1 MFTKCCESGA
11 WADMGWKTV
20 PDSNYYSS
28 NTHSRLRT
36 RAIGPPLGSYETTC
50 TVGLV
55 FIVNWALQELCIV
68 WGCVQDVCCCCYVT
82 CRFSSRCELDR
93 DGSVICTDCRRGYTG
108 RDCGQSVSYLL
119 TYLLTLSTLCL
130 CSLFADIL
138 LYWTEI
144 RFVWFRC
151 FIFLFFLLFFSVL
164 VLRSHVVCWSVCPS
178 VTLMDQDHIG
188 WKSWKLIARTI
199 NPTPLLFIAE
209 RPSTYSQGNMGN
221 LGGDPTDHPWKYLL
235 GYNYIMVVKISDEKK
250 LYPS

>member
-1 MFTKCCESGA
+1 
-11 WADMGWKTV
+11 
-20 PDSNYYSS
+20 
-28 NTHSRLRT
+28 
-36 RAIGPPLGSYETTC
+36 
-50 TVGLV
+50 
-55 FIVNWALQELCIV
+55 
-68 WGCVQDVCCCCYVT
+68 VT
-82 CRFSSRCELDR
+82 
-93 DGSVICTDCRRGYTG
+93 
-108 RDCGQSVSYLL
+108 GQSSVPTVDEDTQDETVDSQYL
-119 TYLLTLSTLCL
+119 TYLLTLFTLCL

-221 LGGDPTDHPWKYLL
+221 LGGDPTDHAWKYLL
-235 GYNYIMVVKISDEKK
+235 GYGRQNFRREKIIPKLILSSLFIYGTSRGHLCDSIAFLFYLRWRTPEYIWNNCCWLDASRATLEIQGLQAELVNQKVKVRDGIWKKSLLFSWHNFHKFSDYFWHE
-250 LYPS
+250 LSW